1 MASLLERYADRI
13 VGVLSCYD
21 RVVIHGTL
29 PGLCYP
35 DGMTSYLYAQRIRI
49 FDYPRF
55 AEPFRDAIRENAER
69 IARENGIEIDFLR
82 KPKRVRKE
90 DRIQE
95 ILAKRGTHPGLVHIF
110 SAMEPCSSYQPW
122 HDKQTGRTFLKPD
135 SGKCV
140 HYYFYFIDPELG
152 LCYLRVPT
160 WCPFRLQF
168 YFNGHNLL
176 AATLD
181 RRGIAYKLVDNA
193 FADISD
199 FKAAQKLADDLDV
212 KPLHKI
218 LDRYAALF
226 CPAVTQLKT
235 AYHWSLMQVEYATD
249 IVFKRAEDLRD
260 LYETLTRTAIHAVKA
275 DDVATF
281 LGRKLHANYQGPLG
295 GDFSTRI
302 EGTRIRHH
310 MGPASIKMYD
320 KFGFILRI
328 ESTTNDVSFFKHHRT
343 VVQKDGTKQFKLAP
357 LRKTIYSLS
366 PDLRELLAASNRRYL
381 DFISE
386 IDDPSAGIKALQK
399 ISAGIE
405 ENGRSYR
412 GFNLFSGV
420 DQTLFEIIAR
430 GEFNIAGL
438 RNADLRR
445 LLPEKSTS
453 QISHCLKRF
462 RTHGLLKRVGSTYK
476 YYLTQFGRHVVLTAL
491 KLKELFLIPA
501 LTTPAPASASP

>member
-29 PGLCYP
+29 PGLCYAE
-35 DGMTSYLYAQRIRI
+35 GMTSYLYAQGIRI

-55 AEPFRDAIRENAER
+55 AEPFRDAIRQNAER
-69 IARENGIEIDFLR
+69 IARENGIEIEFLR
-82 KPKRVRKE
+82 KPKSVRKE

-95 ILAKRGTHPGLVHIF
+95 ILARRGTHPGLVHIF
-110 SAMEPCSSYQPW
+110 SVMESCSSYQPW
-122 HDKQTGRTFLKPD
+122 HDKKTGRTFLRPD

-152 LCYLRVPT
+152 LCYMRVPT

-176 AATLD
+176 ASKLT
-181 RRGIAYKLVDNA
+181 RRGIAHKLLDNA
-193 FADISD
+193 FVEIADW
-199 FKAAQKLADDLDV
+199 KAAQRLADDLDV
-212 KPLHKI
+212 KPLHKL
-218 LDRYAALF
+218 LDRYAALY
-226 CPAVTQLKT
+226 CPAVTQLQM

-249 IVFKRAEDLRD
+249 IVFKRKEDLKDR
-260 LYETLTRTAIHAVKA
+260 YETLTRTAIHAVKA

-281 LGRKLHANYQGPLG
+281 LGRKLNGHYEGDLG
-295 GDFSTRI
+295 SNFSTRI

-328 ESTTNDVSFFKHHRT
+328 ETTANDVSFFKHHRT
-343 VVQKDGTKQFKLAP
+343 VEQKDGTKQFKLAP
-357 LRKTIYSLS
+357 LRKSIYSLS

-386 IDDPSAGIKALQK
+386 IDDPAAGIKALQK
-399 ISAGIE
+399 ISVGME

-412 GFNLFSGV
+412 GFNLFSGD
-420 DQTLFEIIAR
+420 DQTLFEIVAR

-438 RNADLRR
+438 RNADVRR
-445 LLPEKSTS
+445 LLPEKSSS
-453 QISHCLKRF
+453 QVSHCLKRF

-476 YYLTQFGRHVVLTAL
+476 YYLTQFGRHVVLAAL

-501 LTTPAPASASP
+501 LADPTPASP